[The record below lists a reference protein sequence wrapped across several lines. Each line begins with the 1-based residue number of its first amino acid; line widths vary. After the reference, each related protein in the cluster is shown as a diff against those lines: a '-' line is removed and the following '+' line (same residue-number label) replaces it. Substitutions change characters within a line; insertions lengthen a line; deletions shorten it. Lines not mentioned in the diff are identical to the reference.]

1 MLFLTEYELKPT
13 LVPSDT
19 KRLMDEF
26 AKRGAAPGELAHYVR
41 ADGKGG
47 YTLT

>member
-26 AKRGAAPGELAHYVR
+26 AKRGQLPANWRTTCAPMAR
-41 ADGKGG
+41 AG
-47 YTLT
+47 TR